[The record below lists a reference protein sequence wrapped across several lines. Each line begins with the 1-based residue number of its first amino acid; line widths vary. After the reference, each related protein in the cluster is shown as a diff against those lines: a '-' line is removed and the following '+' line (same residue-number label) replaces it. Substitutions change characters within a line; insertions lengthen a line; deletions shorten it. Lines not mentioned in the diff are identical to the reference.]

1 MSVTLPLL
9 FDEDTEA
16 KFARLCEKDGHDVE
30 RVVDVSELGRGAN
43 DAEVRR
49 YANSTDRIVVTH
61 DDDYVSETQTDGDRT
76 FYAPNQRL
84 SAFELYRILSA
95 VCDAVSSA
103 EELPPVVYLTEAW
116 L

>member
-1 MSVTLPLL
+1 MPVTLSLL

-30 RVVDVSELGRGAN
+30 RIVDVSKLGRGSK

-61 DDDYVSETQTDGDRT
+61 DDDYVRETQSHDDRV

-103 EELPPVVYLTEAW
+103 EDIPPVVYLTEDW

>member
-1 MSVTLPLL
+1 MSVRLPLL

-30 RVVDVSELGRGAN
+30 RVVDVSELGRGAK
-43 DAEVRR
+43 DAEVRG
-49 YANSTDRIVVTH
+49 YADSTDRIVVTH
-61 DDDYVSETQTDGDRT
+61 DDDYVSEIRADGDRT

-95 VCDAVSSA
+95 VCDAISSA
-103 EELPPVVYLTEAW
+103 EELPPVVYLTEEW

>member
-1 MSVTLPLL
+1 MSVTLSLL

-16 KFARLCEKDGHDVE
+16 KFARLCDKDGHDVE
-30 RVVDVSELGRGAN
+30 RAVDVSELGRGAK
-43 DAEVRR
+43 DIEVRR

-61 DDDYVSETQTDGDRT
+61 DDDYVSETRSDGDRT

-103 EELPPVVYLTEAW
+103 AELPPVVYLTEDW